1 MKLPSLEQCEKNE
14 LAEHEE
20 WLAHSLKSWR
30 EELANYTPPDLSPRN
45 RDLLMRL
52 EEAFRKRTCPPRID
66 LLLGG
71 VAEDDYRPPRVI
83 ERINA
88 TDPTPRNY
96 WQAITP
102 ELLYACEDALAYVE
116 PVAFCYLVPAYLRQ
130 CLQNPGLGN
139 HTIFYYLC
147 SSDLIWS
154 KRRVEPLTAA
164 EREIVT
170 HIVNERRCE
179 QLFSERLY
187 DDGLLPW
194 EYDCFLAE
202 GRDPADKHTIAEFAE
217 MLALAYAEETG
228 FLNGES

>member
-14 LAEHEE
+14 LAEHEA
-20 WLAHSLKSWR
+20 WVAHSLKSWR
-30 EELANYTPPDLSPRN
+30 EELANYSPPDLSTRN
-45 RDLLMRL
+45 RDLLTRL
-52 EEAFRKRTCPPRID
+52 EEAFRKRTCPPRIN

-88 TDPTPRNY
+88 TDPTPRTY
-96 WQAITP
+96 WQAISP

-116 PVAFCYLVPAYLRQ
+116 PVAFCYLLPAYLRQ
-130 CLQNPGLGN
+130 CLLNPGLGN
-139 HTIFYYLC
+139 QFIFNFLC
-147 SSDLIWS
+147 SGDLTGS
-154 KRRVEPLTAA
+154 KRRVEPLTAP

-194 EYDCFLAE
+194 EYDCFLTE
-202 GRDPADKHTIAEFAE
+202 GSDPSDKHALAEFTE
-217 MLALAYAEETG
+217 MLALAYAEESG
-228 FLNGES
+228 FLK